1 MTSHTKLFTPFTL
14 NSLTFPNRAAVAP
27 MTRISA
33 TDEGI
38 PTEEMASYYTTFA
51 KGGFGLIITEGTYI
65 DLESSQAY
73 ENQPGM
79 ATDEQAKGWEKTVQS
94 VHDYGSEIIMQLQHA
109 GALSQANHKHA
120 GTVAPSAIQPKGEQ
134 LAFYRGT
141 GSFETPGELTLQQI
155 DDIKHNFVHAA
166 RRARSAG
173 FDGVELHGANGY
185 LLDNFLT
192 DYTNQRNDTYGGS
205 LVNRLRF
212 LIEVIE
218 DVKKEVGEFV
228 VGIRISQSKGN
239 DFTHKWAGGEED
251 AKVIFSEL
259 SKTGIDYIHVTE
271 YDGTAPAFAPNTMS
285 LAALARKF
293 SDVPIFANGQL
304 GDPKKAI
311 AILEKNEADLV
322 TIGKSALANHDWVK
336 KVRNDESLDAF
347 QPREIL
353 HPIAN
358 LKPFEY

>member
-1 MTSHTKLFTPFTL
+1 MTSHRKLFTPFTL

-33 TDEGI
+33 TDKGN

-65 DLESSQAY
+65 DSESSQAY

-79 ATDEQAKGWEKTVQS
+79 ATDEQAKGWEKIAQS
-94 VHDYGSEIIMQLQHA
+94 VHEYGSKIIMQLQHA
-109 GALSQANHKHA
+109 GALSQANLKHS

-141 GSFETPGELTLQQI
+141 GSFETPGELTIHQME
-155 DDIKHNFVHAA
+155 DIKHNFVHAA
-166 RRARSAG
+166 LRAKSAG

-192 DYTNQRNDTYGGS
+192 DYTNQRNDKYGGS

-239 DFTHKWAGGEED
+239 DFTHKWAGGEEE
-251 AKVIFSEL
+251 AKFIFSEL

-271 YDGTAPAFAPNTMS
+271 YDATAPAFAHNTMS

-304 GDPKKAI
+304 GDPEKAI

-322 TIGKSALANHDWVK
+322 TIGKFALANHDWVK

-353 HPIAN
+353 HPIAD